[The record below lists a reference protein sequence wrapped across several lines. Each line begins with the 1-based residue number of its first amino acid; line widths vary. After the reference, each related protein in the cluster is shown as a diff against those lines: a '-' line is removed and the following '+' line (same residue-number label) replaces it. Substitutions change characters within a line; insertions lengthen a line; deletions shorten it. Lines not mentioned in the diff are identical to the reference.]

1 MKERFIFIV
10 NDLVARARRVG
21 IEKEAEYLTQNL
33 GLLLSSGVD
42 VVSALKSIEAG
53 VKHPEMRRI
62 IAVMRSKLAEGNT
75 LAQAFEES
83 GAFSPRVATLIRIGE
98 ESGQLVEHFSMI
110 GVQEEKQR
118 ELTGKVQSALLYPV
132 FVLLVTAMVGI
143 GVSWFILP
151 KLARVFTQLKLQ
163 LPFITQMILGFGKF
177 LGQYGA
183 IALPLGALLFAVLVY
198 IIFFYPAT
206 RRIGETILWSIPGIR
221 TLIQEVELSRLG
233 FVFGGLLKSGV
244 PILESIELLRGSTSM
259 TRYQALYAHLGHR
272 VSEGDSLAQAFA
284 SFPRFNALVP
294 APVEEIIVTGSQ
306 SGHLADVLTRVG
318 KAYEEKSDVSSRNL
332 AIILEP
338 LLLFIIWIA
347 VVLVALG
354 VILPIYNLVGS
365 INHH

>member
-1 MKERFIFIV
+1 MMKRLLFV
-10 NDLVARARRVG
+10 LNDFAARARRVG

-42 VVSALKSIEAG
+42 VVSALRSIEAG

-62 IAVMRSKLAEGNT
+62 IATMRTRLAEGYT

-83 GAFSPRVATLIRIGE
+83 NAFSPRVATLIRIGE

-118 ELTGKVQSALLYPV
+118 ELAGKVQSALLYPV
-132 FVLLVTAMVGI
+132 FVLLVTVAVGI

-183 IALPLGALLFAVLVY
+183 VALPLGALLFGVLVY
-198 IIFFYPAT
+198 VLFFYPPT
-206 RRIGETILWSIPGIR
+206 RKIGETMLWSIPGIR
-221 TLIQEVELSRLG
+221 SLMQEVELSRLG

-244 PILESIELLRGSTSM
+244 PILESIELVRGSTTM
-259 TRYQALYAHLGHR
+259 TRYQALYVHLERR
-272 VSEGDSLAQAFA
+272 VSEGDSFAQAFA
-284 SFPRFNALVP
+284 SFPNFNELVP
-294 APVEEIIVTGSQ
+294 APVEEMIVTGSQ
-306 SGHLADVLTRVG
+306 SGHLADVLTRIG

-338 LLLFIIWIA
+338 LLLFVIWIA
-347 VVLVALG
+347 VVFVALG
-354 VILPIYNLVGS
+354 VILPIYNLVGN